1 LQPADV
7 GIAKPL
13 LILVTIVGV
22 AFGLYEAWLFAGGLV
37 FLMLAMLGV
46 IAVAMA
52 TVISTIRRERER
64 DKQK

>member
-1 LQPADV
+1 V
-7 GIAKPL
+7 RIAKPL

-52 TVISTIRRERER
+52 TVISTVRKEREKETQSK
-64 DKQK
+64 DNK